1 MVVVVMGKCI
11 FSLRIIIFA
20 DCLCS
25 CEVAYLIVWGR
36 ISVVASFGSNR
47 ASVGR
52 GLKKVNVK
60 KDGMS
65 NLC

>member
-1 MVVVVMGKCI
+1 MVMGKCI

-25 CEVAYLIVWGR
+25 CEVAYLIVWGVF
-36 ISVVASFGSNR
+36 SGVARFGLNR
-47 ASVGR
+47 AGVGR

-65 NLC
+65 NLY